1 MFCPV
6 CGEQTK
12 ILATRLL
19 ADGSK
24 KRRRECLECEVRF
37 TSVET
42 VSSIPKPKAVRGIKQ
57 ESEEVVSSPPDLSRL
72 WR

>member
-12 ILATRLL
+12 ILQTRLL

-37 TSVET
+37 TSVEKL
-42 VSSIPKPKAVRGIKQ
+42 SSIPKPKAVRGNKR
-57 ESEEVVSSPPDLSRL
+57 EVEEVASPPDLSKL

>member
-12 ILATRLL
+12 ILQTRLL

-37 TSVET
+37 TSVEKL
-42 VSSIPKPKAVRGIKQ
+42 SSIPKPKAVRGIKR
-57 ESEEVVSSPPDLSRL
+57 EVEEVASPPDLSKL

>member
-12 ILATRLL
+12 ILQTRLL

-37 TSVET
+37 TSVEKL
-42 VSSIPKPKAVRGIKQ
+42 SSIPKPKAVRGNKREI
-57 ESEEVVSSPPDLSRL
+57 EEVASPPDLSKL

>member
-12 ILATRLL
+12 ILQTRLL

-24 KRRRECLECEVRF
+24 KRRRECLDCEVRF
-37 TSVET
+37 TSVEKLF
-42 VSSIPKPKAVRGIKQ
+42 SIPKPKAVRGIKR
-57 ESEEVVSSPPDLSRL
+57 ESEEVGSAPPDLSKL

>member
-12 ILATRLL
+12 ILQTRLL

-37 TSVET
+37 TSVEKL
-42 VSSIPKPKAVRGIKQ
+42 SSIPKPKAVRGNKREI
-57 ESEEVVSSPPDLSRL
+57 EEVALPPDLSKL

>member
-12 ILATRLL
+12 ILQTRLL

-24 KRRRECLECEVRF
+24 KRRRECLDCEVRF
-37 TSVET
+37 TSVEKL
-42 VSSIPKPKAVRGIKQ
+42 SSIPKPKAVRGNKREI
-57 ESEEVVSSPPDLSRL
+57 EEVASPPDLSKL

>member
-12 ILATRLL
+12 ILQTRLL

-24 KRRRECLECEVRF
+24 KRRRECLDCEVRF
-37 TSVET
+37 TSVEKL
-42 VSSIPKPKAVRGIKQ
+42 SSIPKPKAVRGNKR
-57 ESEEVVSSPPDLSRL
+57 EVEEVASPPDLSKL